1 MLTGIFRLCNGP
13 AFLLQFIGKR
23 RGCVREMWRK
33 WLQEKWFGL
42 RRVTGRGG
50 GSNGKHENVGP
61 GRSRIDACFEC
72 RHEKGLAEG
81 KKGARGRM
89 RRFFH
94 LLPAGFRFPSLHAFF
109 RTLFY
114 TGASVLLKA
123 FNSGMIMARYETDLT
138 RGGRLWES
146 F

>member
-1 MLTGIFRLCNGP
+1 
-13 AFLLQFIGKR
+13 
-23 RGCVREMWRK
+23 MWRK

-42 RRVTGRGG
+42 RRVTGRGSE
-50 GSNGKHENVGP
+50 SNGTHENVGP
-61 GRSRIDACFEC
+61 GRSRIDVCFEC
-72 RHEKGLAEG
+72 RH
-81 KKGARGRM
+81 M
-89 RRFFH
+89 RRDWTKEKRGTRPNAPIFFTFC
-94 LLPAGFRFPSLHAFF
+94 LRASVSQVCMLFF

-123 FNSGMIMARYETDLT
+123 FNFGMIMARYETDLT